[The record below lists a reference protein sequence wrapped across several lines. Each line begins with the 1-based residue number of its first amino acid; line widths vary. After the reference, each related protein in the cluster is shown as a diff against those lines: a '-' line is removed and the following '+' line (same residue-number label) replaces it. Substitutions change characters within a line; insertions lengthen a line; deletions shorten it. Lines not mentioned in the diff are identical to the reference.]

1 MRGLPIAQFIA
12 RPYSSLKLDKP
23 TVSIFDINPMFGSFQ
38 TSKLRIEINASEA
51 ALRDAL
57 TQGAQIKQWLW
68 PQTFSNDLPTTFKP
82 GAVFTSW
89 LGPVEIQH
97 HIDVVDS
104 NTLRLI
110 LSKGVDGFQEWS
122 WGEKWVQ
129 SRLEGVS
136 LLPLNAGQSLTLL
149 RLKAFLEWQ
158 QSGL

>member
-1 MRGLPIAQFIA
+1 MQPIT
-12 RPYSSLKLDKP
+12 RPFLYSSLKLDKP
-23 TVSIFDINPMFGSFQ
+23 TVSIFDLTSMFGSFQ
-38 TSKLRIEINASEA
+38 TSKLRIEINASEV

-57 TQGAQIKQWLW
+57 TQGSQIKQWLW
-68 PQTFSNDLPTTFKP
+68 PQTFSDDLPTTLKP

-104 NTLRLI
+104 NTLRFI

-136 LLPLNAGQSLTLL
+136 LLPLSAGQSLTLL
-149 RLKAFLEWQ
+149 RLKAFLEWR